1 MIKRLYDENPNPRDI
16 SSIAEILRDGGVIIY
31 PTDTVYGIG
40 CDIHN
45 YRAVERV
52 ARIKNIKL
60 EKANFAII
68 CHDLSHLSDYARQ
81 VDNST
86 FKLMKRLLPG
96 PYTFILNAS
105 SKVPHFFTNKK
116 KTIGIRIP
124 DNNIILELVQELG
137 NPILTTSI
145 QLENETPEE
154 STNPELIHLKYKD
167 IVDLVIDGGTGG
179 IVVSTIIDCTGN
191 EPEIIRV
198 GAGSTDF

>member
-1 MIKRLYDENPNPRDI
+1 MIKKLYNENPNPRDV
-16 SSIAEILRDGGVIIY
+16 STVVEILRNGGVIIY

-45 YRAVERV
+45 QRAVERV
-52 ARIKNIKL
+52 ARIKGVKL

-68 CHDLSHLSDYARQ
+68 CHDFSHLSDYARQ

-96 PYTFILNAS
+96 AYTFILNAS
-105 SKVPHFFTNKK
+105 SKVPRFFTYKK

-124 DNNIILELVQELG
+124 ANNIIIELVRELG

-145 QLENETPEE
+145 QMEGEPVENI
-154 STNPELIHLKYKD
+154 TNPELIHEKYKE
-167 IVDLVIDGGTGG
+167 IVDLVVDGGTGG
-179 IVVSTIIDCTGN
+179 TLVSTIVDCTGK
-191 EPEIIRV
+191 EPEIVRL
-198 GAGSTDF
+198 GAGLVDF